1 MMERKRFLELLEFSY
16 GGSINLIR
24 TIVIV
29 YFFHNCYDD
38 MLISGLT
45 LLLAQS
51 MFALVLAVA

>member
-45 LLLAQS
+45 LLAQS